1 MRPIKTITIQNVIT
15 VGFASLIFN
24 NNDGIIFLIC
34 EKTVIFLRIL
44 LAKCTSFF
52 NFNKLDQSD
61 DVKLAFT
68 WFLSHVHTY
77 SLYCSYI
84 NRCTLLVFAYALQ
97 QHLTTPLS
105 LANEEERN
113 FCIMSGRGKAA
124 KSGKSTSKS
133 RSVRAGLQFPVGRI
147 HRFLRKGLLWISV
160 IKGLVTSQWSLVVE
174 VWIIVITN
182 SFYYK
187 RTVLYSHTLECLPS

>member
-1 MRPIKTITIQNVIT
+1 MYT
-15 VGFASLIFN
+15 
-24 NNDGIIFLIC
+24 
-34 EKTVIFLRIL
+34 
-44 LAKCTSFF
+44 FF
-52 NFNKLDQSD
+52 NLKKLDQSD

-77 SLYCSYI
+77 SSCCSYI

-97 QHLTTPLS
+97 QHLATPLS

-147 HRFLRKGLLWISV
+147 HRFLRKGLLWITV
-160 IKGLVTSQWSLVVE
+160 IKGLVTSPWALVVD
-174 VWIIVITN
+174 VWIIIYHKFILLQKN
-182 SFYYK
+182 CS
-187 RTVLYSHTLECLPS
+187 LLPHCWMSSPVAFSSLSTILQIRFVGQILSVEELLSK

>member
-1 MRPIKTITIQNVIT
+1 MRR
-15 VGFASLIFN
+15 L
-24 NNDGIIFLIC
+24 
-34 EKTVIFLRIL
+34 IFLRIL

-147 HRFLRKGLLWISV
+147 HRFLRKGLFWISV

-187 RTVLYSHTLECLPS
+187 RTVLYSHTVECLPS